1 MMQGWYYVKS
11 LTGQRHDRV
20 QLKANNCNRGQLFRP
35 YWVSSAR
42 RSKLYEV
49 FSWLTDIH
57 ILTMRWWWPQME
69 LESKFLPIGQC
80 HMQNAYQ
87 STGWIL
93 HIACYAVLT
102 RPNKVETAV
111 HGCNCWLSVGLY
123 HVVVPL
129 SFLRSISLASLFAIL
144 SIFGW
149 SDLLQIQRKQAAFS
163 FAILCIIMLH
173 CPLIAHFPEPFI

>member
-1 MMQGWYYVKS
+1 MAMGKGKFFRDETGLIISHCEWVKICSRWVVPQEPQAQNTWCMRTMMQGWYYVKS

-80 HMQNAYQ
+80 HMQNAWQ
-87 STGWIL
+87 GTIGKIQNIMS
-93 HIACYAVLT
+93 
-102 RPNKVETAV
+102 
-111 HGCNCWLSVGLY
+111 LS
-123 HVVVPL
+123 
-129 SFLRSISLASLFAIL
+129 R
-144 SIFGW
+144 
-149 SDLLQIQRKQAAFS
+149 
-163 FAILCIIMLH
+163 
-173 CPLIAHFPEPFI
+173 